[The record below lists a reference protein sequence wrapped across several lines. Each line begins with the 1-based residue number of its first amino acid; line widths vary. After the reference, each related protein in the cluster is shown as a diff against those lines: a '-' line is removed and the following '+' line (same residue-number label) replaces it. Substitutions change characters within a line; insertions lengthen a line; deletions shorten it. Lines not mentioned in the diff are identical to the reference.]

1 MMRRLCP
8 ILAALAAA
16 PALASDTVNIGFEL
30 TAEAAACV
38 PTLSN
43 NGVADFG
50 NRSVGSLSANGFT
63 QLGTR
68 ELTLTIACESST
80 ALAITSRDTR
90 SSSVRVGE
98 DADRGYGP
106 HFSANGGL
114 NVAYA
119 SRLFGLGMTAENKP
133 IGSYAIL
140 INAAGVTAMDGTKS
154 VSVDIAGSESKNGG
168 WSQLDSYLMPATE
181 SYFYTFVKKGTT
193 VPQPVSTVNVPLQ
206 ISVAVADKL
215 SSSQI
220 VKLDGEAVIS
230 LVYL

>member
-8 ILAALAAA
+8 LLAALAAV

-50 NRSVGSLSANGFT
+50 TRSVGSLSPNSFT

-98 DADRGYGP
+98 DADRGFGP
-106 HFSANGGL
+106 RFSASGGF
-114 NVAYA
+114 NVEYA

-154 VSVDIAGSESKNGG
+154 VSVDMAGSESKNGG